1 MSLVIYQGPMFA
13 SKSKNLFSRLS
24 HLIDVFP
31 TKRSLVITSK
41 HDTRGEES
49 HGDINDIEI
58 YDKLNDN
65 SIITSHSSLFKGIP
79 KKVNCL
85 MRVLNLHD
93 VDVTEYDIIAI
104 EEGQFFNDLH
114 DTVKYWVDGL
124 GKWVLIAS
132 LDTNWKREPF
142 GQIHLCS
149 SFANEIHKCSANCL
163 RCIKELGDL
172 VNPESLPLATF
183 TARKIDSCDEILVG
197 DDDKYEATCRRH
209 HPYSS
214 KIKESVISVQ
224 PSGRPISFY
233 MNL

>member
-31 TKRSLVITSK
+31 KKKSLVITSK
-41 HDTRGEES
+41 HDTRGEDT
-49 HGDINDIEI
+49 HGDINLIEI
-58 YDKLNDN
+58 YNFSNGDSSPKEN
-65 SIITSHSSLFKGIP
+65 SIITSHSSLFNGIP
-79 KKVNCL
+79 KNVNCL
-85 MRVLNLHD
+85 VRTLNLSQ
-93 VDVTEYDIIAI
+93 VDVSEYDIIAI
-104 EEGQFFNDLH
+104 EEGQFFSDLH

-163 RCIKELGDL
+163 RCIQELGDL

-183 TARKIDSCDEILVG
+183 TARKIDSTDEILVG
-197 DDDKYEATCRRH
+197 NDDKYEATCRRH

-214 KIKESVISVQ
+214 RIKSNILQ
-224 PSGRPISFY
+224 LNG
-233 MNL
+233 NL